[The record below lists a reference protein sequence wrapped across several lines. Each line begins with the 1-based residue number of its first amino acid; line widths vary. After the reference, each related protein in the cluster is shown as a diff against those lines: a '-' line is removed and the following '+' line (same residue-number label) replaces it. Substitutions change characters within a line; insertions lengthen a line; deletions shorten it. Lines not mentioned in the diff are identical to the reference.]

1 MNPATASPVRDKN
14 RGGGKSICM
23 DRIIWVRT
31 DLVEAVLANGGT
43 LPAGW
48 RPKKL
53 RRYSPDSN
61 QGHSRKSVASL
72 GTAEKWES
80 WGWCR
85 ARVCLSEQEVGMW
98 LQVCGSKCV
107 CAFERFSLFEPFIG

>member
-85 ARVCLSEQEVGMW
+85 RGVPLGAV
-98 LQVCGSKCV
+98 
-107 CAFERFSLFEPFIG
+107 